1 MANRRVTGREGFP
14 AEEEHMAQGQ
24 RYLTFDLGAESGRAV
39 AGLIANGRLDLSV
52 VHRFPNEPQWILRSL
67 RWDTVRLFAEM
78 KAGLTKCV
86 KEHGPQIAG
95 IGVDTWG
102 VDYGLLDDKD
112 ELLGLPYHYRDH
124 RTDEMVERTLS
135 LMPREEIYAATGI
148 QFMQLNTLFQLM
160 AERTNNPAK
169 LDAARSLL
177 MTPDLLNFWLTGNKV
192 NEATIASTSQMVDP
206 RTGDWAKGLLNRLD
220 IPTDFLGAISPP
232 GTRVGELH
240 SSVRNETGA
249 GSVPVIAPATHDT
262 GSAVAAVPAEAHSG
276 WAYISCGTWSLVGVE
291 ADRPY
296 IDAKTLKYNLTNE
309 GGINGTIRLL
319 RNVMGLWLLQQCRAC
334 WKGAGHTYEYE
345 DLARMGAEAPPF
357 VSLVDPDHSDFLNP
371 VDMNSAIASFCAR
384 TEQRQPDG
392 VAATVRCIMDS
403 LALKYRWVIER
414 LEDVTGSKIETIH
427 IIGGGCQNRHL
438 CQATADATGRRVL
451 AGPVEAT
458 AAGNI
463 LVQALATGALGTIE
477 DARAMVRR
485 SFDLM
490 EYVPQNPDD
499 WQEPYARMER
509 LVEN

>member
-1 MANRRVTGREGFP
+1 MAR
-14 AEEEHMAQGQ
+14 GQ

-39 AGLIANGRLDLSV
+39 AGLIADGRLDLSV
-52 VHRFPNEPQWILRSL
+52 VHRFPNEPQWILGSL

-78 KAGLTKCV
+78 KAGLAKCV
-86 KEHGPQIAG
+86 KEHGPQLAG

-102 VDYGLLDDKD
+102 VDYALLDDRD

-124 RTDEMVERTLS
+124 RTDEMVERAFS
-135 LMPREEIYAATGI
+135 MVPREEIYGATGI
-148 QFMQLNTLFQLM
+148 QFMQLNTLFQLL
-160 AERTNNPAK
+160 AEQTNNPAK
-169 LDAARSLL
+169 LEAARSLL

-206 RTGDWAKGLLNRLD
+206 RTGVWARGLLDQLD

-240 SSVRNETGA
+240 SSIRNETGA
-249 GSVPVIAPATHDT
+249 GTIPVIAPATHDT
-262 GSAVAAVPAEAHSG
+262 ASAVAAVPAEGRSG
-276 WAYISCGTWSLVGVE
+276 WAYISCGTWSLVGIE

-296 IDAKTLKYNLTNE
+296 MDEKTLKYNLTNE
-309 GGINGTIRLL
+309 GGVNGTIRLL

-334 WKGAGHTYEYE
+334 WKAAGKTYEYE
-345 DLARMGAEAPPF
+345 DLARMGAEATPF
-357 VSLVDPDHSDFLNP
+357 ASLIDPDDPAFLNP
-371 VDMNSAIASFCAR
+371 ADMNSAIASFCTR
-384 TEQRQPDG
+384 TEQRPPEG
-392 VAATVRCIMDS
+392 VAASVRCIMDS

-414 LEDVTGSKIETIH
+414 LEDVTGSRIETIH

-463 LVQALATGALGTIE
+463 LVQAIATQTIGSLAV
-477 DARAMVRR
+477 ARSMVRR
-485 SFDLM
+485 SFELH
-490 EYVPQNPDD
+490 EYLPQSPDA

-509 LVEN
+509 LVAH